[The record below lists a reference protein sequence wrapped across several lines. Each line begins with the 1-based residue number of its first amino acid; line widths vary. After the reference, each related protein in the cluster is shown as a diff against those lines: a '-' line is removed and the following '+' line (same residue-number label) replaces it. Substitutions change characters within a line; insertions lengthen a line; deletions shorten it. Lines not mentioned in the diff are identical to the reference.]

1 MGRGAN
7 ARHLA
12 QQLNVLRAVVEVV
25 VAHDAA
31 KRLATELAVLL
42 LVDFF
47 EDRAL
52 VPAHALVA
60 LQGAAQLLLGDAH
73 KADLQHL
80 VGFGI
85 VHQVAQAAPGA
96 FQLLELLVVN
106 DLVHLL
112 RKLLVN
118 TGNQVLNGAVGIV

>member
-1 MGRGAN
+1 MGRRAD

-25 VAHDAA
+25 VAYDAA

-80 VGFGI
+80 VGFGV
-85 VHQVAQAAPGA
+85 VHQIAQPAPGA
-96 FQLLELLVVN
+96 LQLLELLVVN

-112 RKLLVN
+112 
-118 TGNQVLNGAVGIV
+118 